1 MTSTAPAPVHLVE
14 VSAESRWSTALHLA
28 QQRIAGT
35 LHGPLYQLAVPQ
47 ISVLSRDQADEAF
60 DRLCKAVDEPFD
72 DHYDDQV
79 ALAVWRFLFGDA
91 KPCVTCLDRYGLG
104 PKCSPRAQSAVV
116 CDFHEEQWRWL
127 KDPRRVG
134 LQP

>member
-1 MTSTAPAPVHLVE
+1 MTSTAPEPVHQVE
-14 VSAESRWSTALHLA
+14 VSTETRWLSALALAELRGREAL
-28 QQRIAGT
+28 Q
-35 LHGPLYQLAVPQ
+35 GPVFRLVSPQ
-47 ISVLSRDQADEAF
+47 ISVLPPAECDEAF
-60 DRLCKAVDEPFD
+60 ARLCAAIDEPFD
-72 DHYDDQV
+72 DHHDEQV

-91 KPCVTCLDRYGLG
+91 KPCVTCVDRYGLG